1 MKPFFLFIFAAVFGL
16 AGMSQNA
23 VGYFA
28 GFEENTLILK
38 LKENQRCLATPAQ
51 INHEMFNQVSEF
63 IGVVSLRKLF
73 PFAEVLEAK
82 KNERGDELV
91 DLSLIYELKYQEE
104 ISMFRVQKMFY
115 DLDLFEYVDFMHY
128 YKPMYIPNDPNRGS
142 QYYLNRI
149 RAYDAWDISKG
160 DSNIVIAIIDTGMDF
175 NHLDLRDKVAYNYAD
190 PIDGIDN
197 DNDGY
202 VDNFRGWDFGTNDN
216 NPQITSGNHGVFV
229 AGIAAAH
236 TDNNI
241 GIAGVGFRSKF
252 LPIKI
257 ANADERLVNAY
268 EAIVYAA
275 NQGAKVINCSWGGK
289 LRSGSP
295 FEQDVIN
302 YATFNRGSLV
312 IAAAGNDNN
321 DVPFYPASYKN
332 VMSVSMTDAND
343 AKGAASSYGFYV
355 DIAAPGQ
362 SVYSTIQ
369 GNSYTSSSG
378 TSFAAPV
385 VAGSAAIL
393 MSHFPHLSPL
403 QIAERLRVTADNIDT
418 IPANLPFAKKL
429 GLGRVNLY
437 NALTFP
443 EMPSVRLIA
452 DELMGVDIQTV
463 KAGDTLFI
471 MPVFKNYLADVSN
484 LTVRLVSLSS
494 NVTVI
499 EPERSFA
506 QINSMTGFSPDFAY
520 KVVLGNTIPNDFWV
534 NLMFEFEADNYYAY
548 DYLQY
553 NVNRSYIP
561 VDENLILT
569 TMTSNGRLGYLDA
582 LSSMGNGFRY
592 GESGTLFSMAGIMFG
607 TSTTHVSNN
616 VYAQNGFDDHFFPLV
631 LPLKKSSPI
640 FADFEAYAEFN
651 DDNAG
656 LNKLQVSVKHAVY
669 AWNDA
674 ETEKFVI
681 HEYVFRN
688 QSNVILDDFYAGLFV
703 DWDIKPLS
711 YNRVKYDM
719 SNKLFYVWSP
729 FSSVFGGVS
738 ALTQLPVNRY
748 AMDND
753 GQNLSIKISDGYTF
767 SEKYTSLSTQRDSA
781 GFSGNGNDVS
791 IVLSYGPFTIQP
803 NDSVVLAYAL
813 MAGDNPDDLV
823 NSTQKAYEY
832 YHQLSSVRN
841 VSNSNLKIYPNPA
854 MDFLNIYGLETSNSA
869 CQYVIRSISGQ
880 VVSRGVMNSK
890 NSKLDIGFL
899 ESGLYVLTIQNSN
912 KVYHHKFIKR

>member
-1 MKPFFLFIFAAVFGL
+1 MTFSIIWGV
-16 AGMSQNA
+16 SQN
-23 VGYFA
+23 
-28 GFEENTLILK
+28 NTDDFSGVVDNVLIVK
-38 LKENQRCLATPAQ
+38 LKEDFRSMASISAF
-51 INHEMFNQVSEF
+51 NHDMFEDVS
-63 IGVVSLRKLF
+63 RKLGMQTLKKMF
-73 PFAEVLEAK
+73 PYAQPMSEK
-82 KNERGDELV
+82 KNQFGEQLV
-91 DLSLIYELKYQEE
+91 DLSLIYELEFE
-104 ISMFRVQKMFY
+104 SSTALFRAQKTLF
-115 DLDLFEYVDFMHY
+115 DLDLFEYVDVKYY

-241 GIAGVGFRSKF
+241 GIAGVGFHSKF

-302 YATFNRGSLV
+302 YATFNKGSLV
-312 IAAAGNDNN
+312 VAAAGNDNN

-418 IPANLPFAKKL
+418 VLANLPFVQKL
-429 GLGRVNLY
+429 GLGRVNLF
-437 NALTFP
+437 NALSYP
-443 EMPSVRLIA
+443 ELPSVRLLDA
-452 DELMGVDIQTV
+452 TVLGKEIQEI
-463 KAGDTLFI
+463 KAGDTLLI
-471 MPVFKNYLADVSN
+471 MPIFKNYLAEVSD
-484 LTVRLVSLSS
+484 LTVRLIGLGS
-494 NVTVI
+494 NVSVLN
-499 EPERSFA
+499 PEHHFA
-506 QINSMTGFSPDFAY
+506 TINSMMEFSPTESF
-520 KVVLGNTIPNDFWV
+520 KVVVGENAPIDFWV
-534 NLMFEFEADNYYAY
+534 NLKFEFEAVDYYSY

-561 VDENLILT
+561 IDENRILST
-569 TMTSNGRLGYLDA
+569 FTSNGRLGYADDFLT
-582 LSSMGNGFRY
+582 MGNGFRY
-592 GESGTLFSMAGIMFG
+592 GESGTLFSMAGLMFG
-607 TSTTHVSNN
+607 TSTSHVSNN
-616 VYAQNGFDDHFFPLV
+616 VYAQNGTNNHFQAIM
-631 LPLKKSSPI
+631 LPVKNPSPM
-640 FADFEAYAEFN
+640 FADFEASTIYN

-656 LNKLQVSVKHAVY
+656 LSKLQVQVMHSAF
-669 AWNDA
+669 AWNAATDD
-674 ETEKFVI
+674 KFVI
-681 HEYVFRN
+681 HEYVLKN
-688 QSNVILDDFYAGLFV
+688 QSNAVLDDFYAGVFV

-711 YNRVKYDM
+711 YNKIKYDVF
-719 SNKLFYVWSP
+719 NKLLYVWSP
-729 FSSVFGGVS
+729 FNSVFGGIS
-738 ALTQLPVNRY
+738 ALTQLPLNSY

-753 GQNLSIKISDGYTF
+753 GQNLSIKISDGFTF

-781 GFSGNGNDVS
+781 GFSGSGNDVS
-791 IVLSYGPFTIQP
+791 TILSYGPLTIQP
-803 NDSVVLAYAL
+803 NDSVVLAFAL
-813 MAGDNPDDLV
+813 LAGDNPSDIQAASQMAYAKYHNVSSVESNRARFLSLHPNPVESIVTIDFGNISYEQIEVLV
-823 NSTQKAYEY
+823 LNVSGQLLHHERYENSANVGLDVS
-832 YHQLSSVRN
+832 HLSSGVYFLTVRGARH
-841 VSNSNLKIYPNPA
+841 V
-854 MDFLNIYGLETSNSA
+854 FT
-869 CQYVIRSISGQ
+869 Q
-880 VVSRGVMNSK
+880 
-890 NSKLDIGFL
+890 
-899 ESGLYVLTIQNSN
+899 
-912 KVYHHKFIKR
+912 KFIKK